1 MDSLFSFLPKVRM
14 EEETGEVQSALE
26 SNCLVV
32 IRMMLAHRH
41 LNGCRVYSKSLLS
54 GKADQNITLN
64 ISEKYWTMALVV
76 FSELY
81 THTQNDNHY
90 NLEIVSKMVN
100 IVKIVKKE
108 SHP

>member
-1 MDSLFSFLPKVRM
+1 MLVRMESKMDSLFSFLPKVRM

-64 ISEKYWTMALVV
+64 ISEKY
-76 FSELY
+76 
-81 THTQNDNHY
+81 
-90 NLEIVSKMVN
+90 
-100 IVKIVKKE
+100 
-108 SHP
+108 